1 MRMLQRV
8 LTSGLVVFFA
18 GQMITACKDKE
29 VLCTHRVYS
38 IPSSLVFYK
47 LPLSAGDTV
56 LVRSYMPGT
65 STLLRTETILCD
77 SARTFN
83 DTTYSS
89 SARWGFGQ
97 IVANTD
103 YEIELPA
110 RKRRWTLKNLHYP
123 GDSVLTYTA
132 KTCSMSAGPFV
143 RSADSMTIDAQVCAL
158 QGLGVNR
165 NYVLLR

>member
-18 GQMITACKDKE
+18 GQMTTACKDKE

-38 IPSSLVFYK
+38 IPSSPIFYK

-65 STLLRTETILCD
+65 STLLRTETIPCD
-77 SARTFN
+77 SVRTFN
-83 DTTYSS
+83 DTTYNS

-103 YEIELPA
+103 YEIEIPSLQ
-110 RKRRWTLKNLHYP
+110 KHWQVKNLHYS
-123 GDSVLTYTA
+123 GDSLVIYTS
-132 KTCSMSAGPFV
+132 KNCGPGRTFV
-143 RSADSMTIDAQVCAL
+143 RPADSVTVDQVQTGL
-158 QGLGVNR
+158 ISLGVNT